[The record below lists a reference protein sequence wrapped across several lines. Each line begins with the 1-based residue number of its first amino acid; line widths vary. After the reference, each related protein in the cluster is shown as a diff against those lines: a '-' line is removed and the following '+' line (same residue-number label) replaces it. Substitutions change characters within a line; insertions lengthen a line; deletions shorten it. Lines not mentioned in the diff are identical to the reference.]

1 MPEPGAPRDNTS
13 PPEIRL
19 RALDVVRLVT
29 LVAVW
34 LLCAAS
40 YLLPSPPPPPAAP
53 SAAERDRALN
63 SAFASAVSA
72 CACVELGPAR
82 SALAARAPPEAAD
95 AARIDALTAAAS
107 RCADFFSFSSPAGAG
122 ARMFA
127 ACLGAD
133 GIACFARSAAAGCP
147 TGLPCFADSV
157 LADLTEHVPGLADA
171 LAAAKAAAAASA
183 AESAR

>member
-1 MPEPGAPRDNTS
+1 MAGAT
-13 PPEIRL
+13 
-19 RALDVVRLVT
+19 AATGGAVV
-29 LVAVW
+29 
-34 LLCAAS
+34 S
-40 YLLPSPPPPPAAP
+40 G
-53 SAAERDRALN
+53 
-63 SAFASAVSA
+63 SAV
-72 CACVELGPAR
+72 G
-82 SALAARAPPEAAD
+82 AARG
-95 AARIDALTAAAS
+95 TAAAS